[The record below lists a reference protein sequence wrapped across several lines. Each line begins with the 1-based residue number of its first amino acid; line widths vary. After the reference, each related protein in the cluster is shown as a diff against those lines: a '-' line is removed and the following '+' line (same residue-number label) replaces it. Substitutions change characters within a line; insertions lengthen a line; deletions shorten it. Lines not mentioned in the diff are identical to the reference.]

1 MIYECPKFSPG
12 GDRAIEV
19 ELGDEMS
26 FDLNF
31 IAHSLSSE
39 IRNAKISGVV
49 ELITELAS
57 IQVCYDPD
65 LISYSDLVRELESL
79 YGAMGDLEGLEL
91 DSRIYNVPV
100 LYFDPW
106 TKACV
111 DDYRKH
117 VGEKLEDDP
126 DFLVRLNGLTDRADL
141 RRTHSGTDYWVAALG
156 FWPGLCSLMPLDPRC
171 RLVAPKYNPPRMW
184 TPKGTIGLGGA
195 VSCIYPDRTPGG
207 YQIFARTPMPT
218 WDREQRLPDF
228 EHSLALVKAGDRV
241 RFVPI
246 ERDEY
251 DFIEQEV
258 KAGTY
263 QHPYSDYQRFSIR
276 NYHNWVGGLNSRQ
289 TEKHSRV

>member
-1 MIYECPKFSPG
+1 MIYDRPRFSPG

-31 IAHSLSSE
+31 IAHSLSSI
-39 IRNAKISGVV
+39 IRNSNISGVV
-49 ELITELAS
+49 ELVTELAS

-65 LISYSDLVRELESL
+65 VISYSDLVGEIESL
-79 YGAMGDLEGLEL
+79 YDAMGDLEALEL

-106 TKACV
+106 TKECV
-111 DDYRKH
+111 DDYRKN
-117 VGEKLEDDP
+117 VSEKPEDDP
-126 DFLVRLNGLTDRADL
+126 DFLVRLNRLKDRADL

-171 RLVAPKYNPPRMW
+171 RLIAPKYNPPRMW

-195 VSCIYPDRTPGG
+195 VSCIYPDQTPGG

-218 WDREQRLPDF
+218 WDRKQRLPAFQD
-228 EHSLALVKAGDRV
+228 SLALIKAGDRV

-251 DFIEQEV
+251 DFIENEV
-258 KAGTY
+258 AVGTY
-263 QHPYSDYQRFSIR
+263 EHPYSDYQRFSIR
-276 NYHNWVGGLNSRQ
+276 NYHKWISDLNSKIG
-289 TEKHSRV
+289 EEHARV